1 MWRYLVV
8 NVGTPKQVGGGDRV
22 STISL
27 LGYSTSVALATGSTD
42 EEEEEYTL

>member
-1 MWRYLVV
+1 MV
-8 NVGTPKQVGGGDRV
+8 NVGTPKQVGGDRV